1 MRAPMIRTLGPA
13 WLAGLALVLLA
24 GLGWLAATLM
34 PELGLPAGIAPAVL
48 LAGAVLALVAAP
60 LALQPAQALRASLA
74 APEGTPV
81 WGRGRADL
89 WGQLAA
95 AVDARAPVAVPPA
108 PGTAETLALLKE
120 GVSVAQAL
128 RRDAAEATAAL
139 HAATL
144 GAARVDGAVDH
155 VESRLANSILAVEHV
170 GAQLAAL
177 RPAEA
182 VAAVERAAALLQAVP
197 PAQAVASP
205 AGMDA
210 DRLERALTPLA
221 EAMTRLAA
229 RPDFSTAVAERME
242 EAAQALHAALAAA
255 PAAAATDPALLQ
267 QLAEV
272 ATRLEDAA
280 QPLATLATAAAR
292 LHEQAETSAAT
303 VTGAE
308 SVLAR
313 LETLADTTKLDA
325 AVTRLEALPAPVLDT
340 AGIEAAVARL
350 EALPAPVLDT
360 AGIEAAVAR
369 LDTLPEAWHNTL
381 NASVAESLMPLA
393 ERLQAAPEAM
403 LDAVTAGLDN
413 ALAPARRDLGS
424 ELTRLHDVAERLAA
438 LPDATATAIAE
449 ASASAAQKASAGVA
463 PFAAGAERLETAANA
478 LNELPAALEARVTA
492 GAAELQDAAAT
503 LGAAAAEAMT
513 STYRNTRRAA
523 EDLLAAAALARG
535 SVGCSSDLAGPIAA
549 VRQQLH
555 GVAERLSRIGE
566 KAEDAVLAL
575 AERSLAP
582 AAPVAPAAPE
592 APAPLPPVETGATTV
607 AGGLLASLRDA
618 ADPGPPALSATLA
631 SLSGVES
638 ETARL
643 LAEAEGLA
651 ERAAA
656 GTPGH
661 WPTPMLHQAP
671 AVLDT
676 LDQAIRR
683 LRSAATAIALATD
696 SAASTQAPRRS
707 A

>member
-24 GLGWLAATLM
+24 GLGWLAAMLL
-34 PELGLPAGIAPAVL
+34 PGLGLPAGLAPVAL

-60 LALQPAQALRASLA
+60 LALLPAQALRASLA

-95 AVDARAPVAVPPA
+95 AVDSRAPVAVPPA

-120 GVSVAQAL
+120 GASIAQAL

-197 PAQAVASP
+197 PAQPAASP

-229 RPDFSTAVAERME
+229 RPDFSAAAAERME
-242 EAAQALHAALAAA
+242 EAAQALHAALAAT
-255 PAAAATDPALLQ
+255 PAAAADPALLD
-267 QLAEV
+267 QLAGV

-292 LHEQAETSAAT
+292 LHQQADDSAAT
-303 VTGAE
+303 VTEARAVVG
-308 SVLAR
+308 R
-313 LETLADTTKLDA
+313 LEALATTPAPVPDPAGLDA
-325 AVTRLEALPAPVLDT
+325 AVARLEDIAAAPPPVLDT
-340 AGIEAAVARL
+340 AGL
-350 EALPAPVLDT
+350 
-360 AGIEAAVAR
+360 EAAVAR
-369 LDTLPEAWHNTL
+369 LDTLPQAWHNTL
-381 NASVAESLMPLA
+381 QASVAESLMPLA
-393 ERLQAAPEAM
+393 ERLQAAPEAV
-403 LDAVTAGLDN
+403 LDAVSAGLDS
-413 ALAPARRDLGS
+413 ALAPARRDLGG
-424 ELTRLHDVAERLAA
+424 ELTRLHDVAERLAT
-438 LPDATATAIAE
+438 LPEATATAIAE
-449 ASASAAQKASAGVA
+449 ASASAAQQASAGVA

-478 LNELPAALEARVTA
+478 LHDLPAALEARVTA

-523 EDLLAAAALARG
+523 EDLVAAAALARG
-535 SVGCSSDLAGPIAA
+535 SLGSSSDLAGQIDAA
-549 VRQQLH
+549 RQQLH
-555 GVAERLSRIGE
+555 DVAERLARIGD

-582 AAPVAPAAPE
+582 AAPVVPAAPE
-592 APAPLPPVETGATTV
+592 TPAPLPVAPLPPAETGATTV

-643 LAEAEGLA
+643 LAEAESLA

>member
-1 MRAPMIRTLGPA
+1 
-13 WLAGLALVLLA
+13 
-24 GLGWLAATLM
+24 
-34 PELGLPAGIAPAVL
+34 
-48 LAGAVLALVAAP
+48 
-60 LALQPAQALRASLA
+60 
-74 APEGTPV
+74 
-81 WGRGRADL
+81 
-89 WGQLAA
+89 
-95 AVDARAPVAVPPA
+95 
-108 PGTAETLALLKE
+108 
-120 GVSVAQAL
+120 
-128 RRDAAEATAAL
+128 
-139 HAATL
+139 
-144 GAARVDGAVDH
+144 
-155 VESRLANSILAVEHV
+155 
-170 GAQLAAL
+170 
-177 RPAEA
+177 
-182 VAAVERAAALLQAVP
+182 
-197 PAQAVASP
+197 
-205 AGMDA
+205 MDA

-229 RPDFSTAVAERME
+229 RPDFSAAAAERME
-242 EAAQALHAALAAA
+242 AAAQTLHAALVAT
-255 PAAAATDPALLQ
+255 PAAAADPALLD
-267 QLAEV
+267 QLAGV

-292 LHEQAETSAAT
+292 LHQQADDSAAT
-303 VTGAE
+303 VTE
-308 SVLAR
+308 AR
-313 LETLADTTKLDA
+313 
-325 AVTRLEALPAPVLDT
+325 AVVGRLEALATTPAPVPDT
-340 AGIEAAVARL
+340 AGLDAAVARL
-350 EALPAPVLDT
+350 EALP
-360 AGIEAAVAR
+360 
-369 LDTLPEAWHNTL
+369 EAWHNTL
-381 NASVAESLMPLA
+381 QASVAESLMPLA
-393 ERLQAAPEAM
+393 ERLQAAPEAV
-403 LDAVTAGLDN
+403 LDAVSAGLDS
-413 ALAPARRDLGS
+413 ALAPTRRDLGG
-424 ELTRLHDVAERLAA
+424 ELTRLHDVAERLAT
-438 LPDATATAIAE
+438 LPEATATAIAE
-449 ASASAAQKASAGVA
+449 ASASAAQLASAGVA

-478 LNELPAALEARVTA
+478 LHDLPAALEARVTA

-523 EDLLAAAALARG
+523 EDLVAAAALARG
-535 SVGCSSDLAGPIAA
+535 SLGSSSDLAGQIDAA
-549 VRQQLH
+549 RQQLH
-555 GVAERLSRIGE
+555 DVAERLARIGD

-582 AAPVAPAAPE
+582 AAPVVPAAPE
-592 APAPLPPVETGATTV
+592 TPAPLSVAPLPPAETGATTV

-643 LAEAEGLA
+643 LAEAEILA

>member
-1 MRAPMIRTLGPA
+1 VA
-13 WLAGLALVLLA
+13 
-24 GLGWLAATLM
+24 
-34 PELGLPAGIAPAVL
+34 L

-60 LALQPAQALRASLA
+60 LALLPAQALRASLA

-95 AVDARAPVAVPPA
+95 AVDSRAPVAVPPA

-120 GVSVAQAL
+120 GASIAQAL

-197 PAQAVASP
+197 PAQPAASP

-229 RPDFSTAVAERME
+229 RPDFSAAAAERME
-242 EAAQALHAALAAA
+242 EAAQTLHAALAAT
-255 PAAAATDPALLQ
+255 PAAAADPALLD
-267 QLAEV
+267 QLAGV

-292 LHEQAETSAAT
+292 LHQQADDSAAT
-303 VTGAE
+303 VTE
-308 SVLAR
+308 AR
-313 LETLADTTKLDA
+313 
-325 AVTRLEALPAPVLDT
+325 AVVGRLEALATTPAPVPDT
-340 AGIEAAVARL
+340 AGLDAAVARL
-350 EALPAPVLDT
+350 EALP
-360 AGIEAAVAR
+360 
-369 LDTLPEAWHNTL
+369 EAWHNTL
-381 NASVAESLMPLA
+381 QASVAESLMPLA
-393 ERLQAAPEAM
+393 ERLQAAPEAV
-403 LDAVTAGLDN
+403 LDAVSAGLDS
-413 ALAPARRDLGS
+413 ALAPTRRDLGG
-424 ELTRLHDVAERLAA
+424 ELTRLHDVAERLAT
-438 LPDATATAIAE
+438 LPEATATAIAE
-449 ASASAAQKASAGVA
+449 ASASAAQLASAGVA

-478 LNELPAALEARVTA
+478 LHDLPAALEARVTA

-523 EDLLAAAALARG
+523 EDLVAAAALARG
-535 SVGCSSDLAGPIAA
+535 SLGSSSDLAGQIDAA
-549 VRQQLH
+549 RQQLH
-555 GVAERLSRIGE
+555 DVAERLARIGD

-582 AAPVAPAAPE
+582 AAPVVPAAPE
-592 APAPLPPVETGATTV
+592 TPAPLPVAPLPPAETGATTV

-643 LAEAEGLA
+643 LAEAESLA

-656 GTPGH
+656 GVSGH

>member
-1 MRAPMIRTLGPA
+1 MRAPMIRTPLLRTLGPA

-24 GLGWLAATLM
+24 GLGWLAAALL
-34 PELGLPAGIAPAVL
+34 PGLGLPAGIAPAVL

-74 APEGTPV
+74 SPEGTPV

-95 AVDARAPVAVPPA
+95 AVDSRAPVAVPPA

-120 GVSVAQAL
+120 GATIAQAL

-155 VESRLANSILAVEHV
+155 VERRLANSILAVEHV

-182 VAAVERAAALLQAVP
+182 VAAVERAAALLQAAP
-197 PAQAVASP
+197 PAQAAASP

-210 DRLERALTPLA
+210 DRLERALTPLV

-229 RPDFSTAVAERME
+229 RPDFSAAAAERME
-242 EAAQALHAALAAA
+242 AAAQTLHAALAAT
-255 PAAAATDPALLQ
+255 PAAAADPALLD
-267 QLAEV
+267 QLAGV

-292 LHEQAETSAAT
+292 LHQQADDSAAT
-303 VTGAE
+303 VTE
-308 SVLAR
+308 AR
-313 LETLADTTKLDA
+313 
-325 AVTRLEALPAPVLDT
+325 AVVVRLEALATTPAPVPDT
-340 AGIEAAVARL
+340 AKLDAAVARL
-350 EALPAPVLDT
+350 EALPVPVLDT
-360 AGIEAAVAR
+360 AGLDAAVAR

-393 ERLQAAPEAM
+393 ERLQAAPEAV
-403 LDAVTAGLDN
+403 LDAVSAGLDG

-438 LPDATATAIAE
+438 LPEATATAIAE
-449 ASASAAQKASAGVA
+449 ASASSAQLASAGMA
-463 PFAAGAERLETAANA
+463 PFAAGAERLETAVNA
-478 LNELPAALEARVTA
+478 LNDLPAALEARVTA

-523 EDLLAAAALARG
+523 EDLVAAAALARG
-535 SVGCSSDLAGPIAA
+535 SLGSSSDLAGQIDA

-555 GVAERLSRIGE
+555 GVAERLSRIGD

-582 AAPVAPAAPE
+582 APATPAPE
-592 APAPLPPVETGATTV
+592 APTALPVAPLPPAETGAGTV
-607 AGGLLASLRDA
+607 AGGLLASLREA

-638 ETARL
+638 ETTRL
-643 LAEAEGLA
+643 LAEAESLA
-651 ERAAA
+651 EKAAA
-656 GTPGH
+656 GVAGH
-661 WPTPMLHQAP
+661 GPTPMLHQTP
-671 AVLDT
+671 AVLDM